1 MISIRPVDP
10 HEWPQ
15 YRDIR
20 LRALRDAPDAFGST
34 WAAEA
39 ARADADWA
47 ARLQAAAA
55 GGWDR
60 VLFAVNGEQAC
71 GLVWCKLCADE
82 PGVADLFQMW
92 VDPAARGRGA
102 GQALLAQAVAWAWQM
117 GMRRVRLGVTA
128 ADSPAMRLY
137 LAHGFRAQG
146 GLQPLREGSG
156 LQVQAMALDRAGG

>member
-34 WAAEA
+34 WEAEA

-47 ARLQAAAA
+47 ARLQAAVA
-55 GGWDR
+55 GDR
-60 VLFAVNGEQAC
+60 DSVLFAVNGEQAC

-92 VDPAARGRGA
+92 VDPAVRGRGA
-102 GQALLAQAVAWAWQM
+102 GQALLAQAVAWAWEM

-137 LAHGFRAQG
+137 LAHGFRAEG
-146 GLQPLREGSG
+146 GLQPPREGSG

>member
-34 WAAEA
+34 WAVEA
-39 ARADADWA
+39 ARADPDWA

-55 GGWDR
+55 GGRDR

-71 GLVWCKLCADE
+71 GLVWCKLCAPE

-92 VDPAARGRGA
+92 VDPAVRGRGA
-102 GQALLAQAVAWAWQM
+102 GKALLAQAIAWAWHK
-117 GMRRVRLGVTA
+117 GMQRVRLGVTD

-137 LAHGFRAQG
+137 LAHGFRPVG
-146 GLQPLREGSG
+146 GLQPLREGCE
-156 LQVQAMALDRAGG
+156 LRVQTMALDRARG